1 VLCHDTC
8 QERANPAPSWHH
20 MTNSTTPY
28 FLYKISPVADDT

>member
-1 VLCHDTC
+1 MT
-8 QERANPAPSWHH
+8 PARREPIRPPSWHY